1 LGLSALLAPGTARA
15 EGPVLDAAVLN
26 KVKAATVY
34 LQVKLLDGRVIQG
47 SGFFTDEPGLVAT
60 NAHVL
65 DMLDA
70 DSRKPLG
77 VAVTAHDGTGKTRT
91 LAGKVVGV
99 DRGSDLG
106 LIRVAGKDLPE
117 PLKLGT
123 ARGLTETD
131 TVYVF
136 GFPFGKDLGK
146 EVTVNKSTVSSLRL
160 SAGGTLQRVQLD
172 GGLNPGNSGGPVVDG
187 KGKVVGVAVS
197 AVRNARIGFAIPAE
211 HVVTF
216 LNGRIIGSSVGTPY
230 KDGVGL
236 KLPITFE
243 LVDPLGRLKMV
254 DTEIWAGNPGRPRPP
269 GATEPAPLPGD
280 SPKKRYSMQYAKT
293 PTVTLDVPAP
303 PLAGPQQVYWIRP
316 VITNGRNETRW
327 VTATS
332 APARPPLE
340 RKPITLKYR
349 PPVGGQQTAELV
361 SIGGFRV
368 RDRFGEEKALSMI
381 LRTSFTEH
389 FGEAEPQH
397 FPMRLAY
404 DRFTLTI
411 RIDDKPLPGDAD
423 LRKMLA
429 DIRFLGAHVEMDRDG
444 SVSSA
449 RPELARVPRASR
461 EALSDISDQVLQSLE
476 ALCVPLPE
484 KKVEALET
492 WKAQRNF
499 MIGSGIIAVPAQ
511 ADLVYQYLGV
521 QPRGG
526 RDVALIAIAGKVKG
540 RRGDGLNAGGTVNGT
555 AYVSAESGEVVQ
567 ANATVRADVDVVL
580 ARRPAKAMGTLSV
593 SITRPAAPPNKK

>member
-1 LGLSALLAPGTARA
+1 LPAPSTAGA
-15 EGPVLDAAVLN
+15 EGPPLDAAALK

-70 DSRKPLG
+70 DSRKPRG
-77 VAVTAHDGTGKTRT
+77 VGVTVHDGMGKART

-106 LIRVAGKDLPE
+106 LIRVADKDLPE

-146 EVTVNKSTVSSLRL
+146 EVTVHKSTVSSLRQ
-160 SAGGTLQRVQLD
+160 SAAGTLQRVQLD

-187 KGKVVGVAVS
+187 RGKVVGVAVS

-211 HVVTF
+211 HLVTF

-230 KDGVGL
+230 LDGAGS

-280 SPKKRYSMQYAKT
+280 SPKKRYSMKYDKT

-303 PLAGPQQVYWIRP
+303 PLGGPRQVYWIRP
-316 VITNGRNETRW
+316 VITNGLNETRW
-327 VTATS
+327 VMATS
-332 APARPPLE
+332 APARPPLA

-349 PPVGGQQTAELV
+349 PPVGGKQTAELV
-361 SIGGFRV
+361 SIGGFRT
-368 RDRFGEEKALSMI
+368 RDRSGEENALSMI

-411 RIDDKPLPGDAD
+411 RIDDKPL
-423 LRKMLA
+423 A
-429 DIRFLGAHVEMDRDG
+429 DIRFLSTHVEMDRDG
-444 SVSSA
+444 SVSGA
-449 RPELARVPRASR
+449 KAELARVPRASR
-461 EALSDISDQVLQSLE
+461 AGLSDISDQVLQSLE

-511 ADLVYQYLGV
+511 ADIVYKYLGV
-521 QPRGG
+521 QRRDG
-526 RDVALIAIAGKVKG
+526 RDVAVIAIEGKVKG
-540 RRGDGLNAGGTVNGT
+540 RRGDGLNAGGTVSGT
-555 AYVSAESGEVVQ
+555 AYVSTETGEVVQ

-580 ARRPAKAMGTLSV
+580 ARQPAKAMGTLSV
-593 SITRPAAPPNKK
+593 SITRPAAPPTKK